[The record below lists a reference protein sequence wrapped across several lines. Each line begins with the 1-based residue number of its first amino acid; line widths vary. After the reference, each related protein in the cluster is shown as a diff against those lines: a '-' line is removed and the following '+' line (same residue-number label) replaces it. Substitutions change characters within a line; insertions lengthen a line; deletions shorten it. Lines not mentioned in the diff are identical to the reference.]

1 MSFPRYE
8 RYKDSGV
15 EWLGEVPEHWRLV
28 PFWTRYRRTKRIG
41 YPEEE
46 MLSAYRDHGV
56 VPKASRD
63 DNNNKASEDLNVYQ
77 LVEPGDLVINKM
89 KAWQGS
95 VAISDHQGIVSPA
108 YFVYSATHKD
118 NPRYLHYLMRSDRY
132 ITGYLSLSK
141 GVRIGQWDLDPIY
154 HSRIPLLMPPI
165 NEQNQI
171 ANLIDKETR
180 KIDALIEEQR
190 RLIELLKE
198 KRQAVI
204 SHAVTKGLNPNAPMK
219 DSGVE
224 WIGTIPSHWEVG
236 SIKRWFDT
244 VSGGTP
250 NTGHYDEFY
259 TSEGGYPWIRTTD
272 LNNSPLSEFEIS
284 ISDEGIKNS
293 ACSVLPIGSV
303 LIAMYGGPGTIGKN
317 AVLQID
323 ATINQALCG
332 LLPNKYFSPSFTFSY
347 IQFYRPHWMVTAVSS
362 RIDPN
367 ISQDQIR
374 NAPILR
380 PPLQEQLEIE
390 SYLSEKLTVFD
401 SLLREAEQTCY
412 LLGERR
418 SALISAAVTGKIDV
432 RNYTPKEAA

>member
-15 EWLGEVPEHWRLV
+15 DWLGQVPEHWRLV

-41 YPEEE
+41 YPEEQ

-108 YFVYSATHKD
+108 YFVYAATHKD

-154 HSRIPLLMPPI
+154 HSRIPLLMPPLD
-165 NEQNQI
+165 EQNRI
-171 ANLIDKETR
+171 ANLIDRETR
-180 KIDALIEEQR
+180 KIDALIAEQLQ
-190 RLIELLKE
+190 LIELLKE

-204 SHAVTKGLNPNAPMK
+204 SHAVTKGLNPDTPMK
-219 DSGVE
+219 DCGVD
-224 WIGTIPSHWEVG
+224 WIGLIPQPWGISKLGQMTNIVRGGSPRPAGDPRFFNGDFMPWITVGEVTKDDGMYLVTTESMLTEVG
-236 SIKRWFDT
+236 AEQSRTIDIGT
-244 VSGGTP
+244 LVLTNSGATLGVPKILGITGCANDGILAFLALNENVNKKYLYFVLGSLTSELRERMKQGSGQP
-250 NTGHYDEFY
+250 NLNTGIVGALNVPLPPVAEQLAIVVELERMQDEFGALMAQAE
-259 TSEGGYPWIRTTD
+259 TSVT
-272 LNNSPLSEFEIS
+272 L
-284 ISDEGIKNS
+284 
-293 ACSVLPIGSV
+293 
-303 LIAMYGGPGTIGKN
+303 
-317 AVLQID
+317 LQ
-323 ATINQALCG
+323 
-332 LLPNKYFSPSFTFSY
+332 
-347 IQFYRPHWMVTAVSS
+347 
-362 RIDPN
+362 
-367 ISQDQIR
+367 
-374 NAPILR
+374 
-380 PPLQEQLEIE
+380 
-390 SYLSEKLTVFD
+390 
-401 SLLREAEQTCY
+401 
-412 LLGERR
+412 ERR